1 MTQGEFYY
9 LLMVIG
15 ALTVFAVVL
24 AYGALV
30 APGKPHKTADVTTLP
45 KKPGA
50 GDAEQADSGRKEA
63 A

>member
-15 ALTVFAVVL
+15 ALITFAAVL
-24 AYGALV
+24 AYGAWM
-30 APGKPHKTADVTTLP
+30 APGKPHRTAEIKPLP
-45 KKPGA
+45 NKSGA
-50 GDAEQADSGRKEA
+50 VGTGQTESGRKKA